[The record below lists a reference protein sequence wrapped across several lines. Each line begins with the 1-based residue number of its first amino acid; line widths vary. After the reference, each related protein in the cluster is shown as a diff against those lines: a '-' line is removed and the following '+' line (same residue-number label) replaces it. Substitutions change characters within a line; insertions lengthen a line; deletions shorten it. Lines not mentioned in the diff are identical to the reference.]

1 LAVSVITPAVALG
14 IVPLKRIGFGVSKFA
29 WFKMLKSIRCRGYFR
44 QKFRGRDDQLYPLTT
59 SFIP

>member
-29 WFKMLKSIRCRGYFR
+29 WFKMLKNIRCRGYFR
-44 QKFRGRDDQLYPLTT
+44 QKFGGGTT